1 MEEDYSVPSMEVV
14 LVAQINNVERE
25 RERERERE
33 YVCVCARVCM
43 DFWKKGHKWIRQK
56 F

>member
-1 MEEDYSVPSMEVV
+1 MEEDHSVPSMEVV

-25 RERERERE
+25 RERVC
-33 YVCVCARVCM
+33 VCVCARVCM